1 MRFQGQT
8 VTHRLALLQ
17 QVWKRIRIA
26 EWQAIS
32 EIADIAE
39 MPFEDAEALLHQQTE
54 LPGFMDAM
62 MRKGC
67 LDEKVI
73 DISKH
78 EMTSQLLLLTSKGFA
93 WGEMDEEPVNRVL
106 EMF

>member
-1 MRFQGQT
+1 MWLQGQT
-8 VTHRLALLQ
+8 VTHRIALFQ
-17 QVWKRIRIA
+17 QVWKRIKIA

-39 MPFEDAEALLHQQTE
+39 MPFEDAEALLHQE
-54 LPGFMDAM
+54 PNLSGFMEAM
-62 MRKGC
+62 RRMGC
-67 LDEKVI
+67 LDENVI

-78 EMTSQLLLLTSKGFA
+78 EMTNQVLLMTSKGFA